1 MTTTKKRRVEITFF
15 EHERIVR
22 QSIVAHCA
30 VCHMC
35 SEILTPQEAG
45 ELARVDLQRIGQW
58 LAQGRAHLVR
68 TSSGD
73 ERVCRNSLFVN
84 SATGQKSVPSA

>member
-15 EHERIVR
+15 EQERIVR
-22 QSIVAHCA
+22 QSVRAQCPICRIS
-30 VCHMC
+30 

-45 ELARVDLQRIGQW
+45 DLARVDLQRIFQW
-58 LAQGRAHLVR
+58 LAQGRAHVVR

-73 ERVCRNSLFVN
+73 ERVCRNSLFL
-84 SATGQKSVPSA
+84 